1 MGLDDDI
8 IKLLKADGLKMNEA
22 IRSALTDFI
31 DIVKDENEDFEDD
44 SKDDEDDD
52 DLEDVRS

>member
-31 DIVKDENEDFEDD
+31 DIVKDENEDFEEDG
-44 SKDDEDDD
+44 KEDEDD
-52 DLEDVRS
+52 LEERS